1 MQPILIY
8 GIIIIAGYVAGIGA
22 QKAGLPRVTGY
33 LLVGLILNPQITS
46 VIPEGFIDNTEFVTN
61 ISLAFITLSVGGTLK
76 MSELRKMGKTILLI
90 TVMEAEVA
98 FIMVSLGFYFLFP
111 YLGIDSSLAIYSLPI
126 GLILGSLACPTD
138 PSATLAVTH
147 EYKAK
152 GEVSSTILGV
162 AAFDD
167 IAGILNYSI
176 FIVLAATMMTGQSF
190 SFHKAFMEPAYII
203 GGSIVLGI
211 IMGTVFNLT
220 TRFSKKLND
229 GVLILMTFGFLMLA
243 FGLAEL
249 IKVDELLATMTMGIA
264 IANFNPKQDRIFK
277 ILEGYT
283 EELIFVLFFVIS
295 SMHLN
300 FSVVSNS
307 YWLIIIFIILRAMG
321 KFMGTFSGAIMVKA
335 DRKVR
340 HFTAGGLLPQGG
352 IVIGLALMIKQN
364 DSFSQIA
371 DMVISI
377 VIGATIVHE
386 IIGPVMAKFFLVK
399 AGEIKKETESN
410 T

>member
-1 MQPILIY
+1 MHPILIY
-8 GIIIIAGYVAGIGA
+8 GIIIIAGYIAGVGA

-33 LLVGLILNPQITS
+33 LLVGLLLNPQITS
-46 VIPEGFIDNTEFVTN
+46 IIPENFVDQTDFVTN

-76 MSELRKMGKTILLI
+76 LSKLRKMGKTILFI

-111 YLGIDSSLAIYSLPI
+111 YMGIDSSLAIFSLPI
-126 GLILGSLACPTD
+126 GLILGALACPTD

-147 EYKAK
+147 EYNAR

-176 FIVLAATMMTGQSF
+176 FIVLAATMMTGETF
-190 SFHKAFMEPAYII
+190 SFEKAFMEPAYII
-203 GGSIVLGI
+203 GGSIILGI
-211 IMGTVFNLT
+211 VTGTIFNLT
-220 TRFSKKLND
+220 TRFSKKLTD

-249 IKVDELLATMTMGIA
+249 IKVDELLATMVMGIA
-264 IANFNPKQDRIFK
+264 IANFNKKEERIFK

-300 FSVVSNS
+300 FSVVSSS
-307 YWLIIIFIILRAMG
+307 YWLIILFIILRAIG
-321 KFMGTFSGAIMVKA
+321 KFLGTFSGAIMVKA
-335 DRKVR
+335 DPKVR

-364 DSFSQIA
+364 DIFSQIA
-371 DMVISI
+371 DMIISI

-386 IIGPVMAKFFLVK
+386 IIGPVLSKYFLTK
-399 AGEIKKETESN
+399 AGEIERN
-410 T
+410 TNN